1 MDYFQEF
8 SVETRYINPGS
19 GISEMVGPAETTGV
33 TSETTVSILCMG
45 THIVSTHTRLL
56 VLRVFL
62 ASGAGKCWYRCLV
75 CVRTIC
81 VPIHKVLTDTTS
93 FTFVFLYQLRRDVIL
108 SSELLMG

>member
-1 MDYFQEF
+1 MMDYFQEF

-45 THIVSTHTRLL
+45 THIVSTHTRRL

-62 ASGAGKCWYRCLV
+62 ASGAGKCWYRFLV
-75 CVRTIC
+75 WVSTI
-81 VPIHKVLTDTTS
+81 
-93 FTFVFLYQLRRDVIL
+93 
-108 SSELLMG
+108 